1 MNRARGHRRIRTP
14 FLLRCMSQQLALFGP
29 AEAAGRCQ
37 FSRVDRKSSADGEND
52 ANDPEPTI
60 SRFLDF
66 DLVAGQREFQDQ
78 L

>member
-1 MNRARGHRRIRTP
+1 M
-14 FLLRCMSQQLALFGP
+14 ALFGP
-29 AEAAGRCQ
+29 DALAQRCL
-37 FSRVDRKSSADGEND
+37 SSGVDRKSSADGEND

-66 DLVAGQREFQDQ
+66 GLVAGQREFQDQ

>member
-1 MNRARGHRRIRTP
+1 MLTVIHRPWPT
-14 FLLRCMSQQLALFGP
+14 FATKSALFGP
-29 AEAAGRCQ
+29 AEAAGRCP

-66 DLVAGQREFQDQ
+66 GLVTGQREFQDQ

>member
-1 MNRARGHRRIRTP
+1 MVRADKVIE
-14 FLLRCMSQQLALFGP
+14 LDQLCLFVALFGP
-29 AEAAGRCQ
+29 AEAAGRCP

-66 DLVAGQREFQDQ
+66 GLVTGQREFQDQ